1 MAISNIGPR
10 PVTDIIG
17 VIDLESEGAVLCN
30 HCNDVYVH
38 TWAKLVR

>member
-17 VIDLESEGAVLCN
+17 VIDLESGIQ
-30 HCNDVYVH
+30 DGGRYYVMMYASIH
-38 TWAKLVR
+38 GLS

>member
-17 VIDLESEGAVLCN
+17 VIVESISNQKGQY
-30 HCNDVYVH
+30 YVMMYTSIH
-38 TWAKLVR
+38 GLD

>member
-30 HCNDVYVH
+30 NVYVH
-38 TWAKLVR
+38 TWAKLVW

>member
-10 PVTDIIG
+10 PVADIIG
-17 VIDLESEGAVLCN
+17 VIDLESEVAVLYN

-38 TWAKLVR
+38 TWARLVQ

>member
-17 VIDLESEGAVLCN
+17 VIDLESGWGVVLCN
-30 HCNDVYVH
+30 DVCVH
-38 TWAKLVR
+38 TWARLVR

>member
-17 VIDLESEGAVLCN
+17 EIDLESDISGSRGI
-30 HCNDVYVH
+30 D
-38 TWAKLVR
+38 TR